1 MPFLLLQ
8 ECKGGAWL
16 LKLLNFSAC
25 VPASQL
31 WTLVLKDL
39 SQLSYEQRE
48 SSLIVKHNVFDRSLC
63 SAAQDPHA
71 YVLNLLFTL
80 QGKFSF
86 NIFR

>member
-48 SSLIVKHNVFDRSLC
+48 SSLIVKHNVFDRSLF
-63 SAAQDPHA
+63 SAVMHKTFMLIL
-71 YVLNLLFTL
+71 LN
-80 QGKFSF
+80 
-86 NIFR
+86 